1 MQTFFTARFL
11 RSYNK
16 LPLAVQDDVQDPV
29 EKFKQKQ
36 NHEAL
41 KLHKLHG
48 KMEHYHAFSANFSY
62 RVIIKM
68 EKQNVY
74 YMDVG
79 DHTIYQ

>member
-1 MQTFFTARFL
+1 MEIFFTARFP

-16 LPLAVQDDVQDPV
+16 LPVDVQDDVQSAV
-29 EKFKQKQ
+29 EKFKQKSD
-36 NHEAL
+36 HGTL

-48 KMEHYHAFSANFSY
+48 KMKKYHAFSANFSY

-68 EKQNVY
+68 EKQSVN

-79 DHTIYQ
+79 DHAIYE

>member
-1 MQTFFTARFL
+1 MEVFFTARFL

-16 LPLAVQDDVQDPV
+16 LPLAVQDDVQEAV

-48 KMEHYHAFSANFSY
+48 KMKKYHAFSANFSY
-62 RVIIKM
+62 RIIIKI
-68 EKQNVY
+68 EKNSVY

-79 DHTIYQ
+79 DHSIYE